1 MKGHVYKRGK
11 TYTYMFD
18 GQPDPL
24 TGDRKQ
30 ISKGGWKTETIA
42 WQKCREAMQ
51 QVESGKYAEPSKRTV
66 EEFLVSQWLPV
77 VRRTVA
83 ASTWASWRHYTT
95 SNVVPAIGKVRMQD
109 LTAVRL
115 HALYEH
121 LLTTGRVKR
130 TADEAMFGYW
140 TARQKK
146 GEEPKPREVMQA
158 CGVTIHAARA
168 AVRRYRAGRTPKAVN
183 PGLDPKTVRNIH
195 AMLHKALTD
204 ALAWHYVTENVA
216 ASVKPPRVPKR
227 RRPVWTP
234 KQLGTFLAYARTD
247 RFYALYLVVA
257 TTGMRRAEVCGL
269 TWSAVDIEAGHL
281 AVDPG
286 SPRVVVDGRAET
298 SDGKT
303 DNAPRL
309 LSLDKVTVDALRE
322 WRTVQ
327 RSERP
332 FYDEEYDGT
341 DLLFTWEDGRP
352 IHPDVVRQ
360 RFHRMAAACGLPRI
374 RLHDV
379 RHSYATAA
387 LKAGVHPAVV
397 SRRLGHASEAFTM
410 SVYTHVLPGMD
421 RDAADT
427 IANLILPPDEAPEP
441 AADEAG

>member
-1 MKGHVYKRGK
+1 
-11 TYTYMFD
+11 MFD
-18 GQPDPL
+18 GPPDPL
-24 TGDRKQ
+24 TGKRHR
-30 ISKGGWKTETIA
+30 ITKGGWKTEKIA

-51 QVESGKYAEPSKRTV
+51 EVESGKYVQPSKRTV
-66 EEFLVSQWLPV
+66 EEFLVSQWLPA
-77 VRRTVA
+77 VRRTTA
-83 ASTWASWRHYTT
+83 ASTWASWRHYTN
-95 SNVVPAIGKVRMQD
+95 SYVVPAIGQTRLQD
-109 LTAVRL
+109 LTAERL
-115 HALYEH
+115 IALYEH
-121 LLTTGRVKR
+121 LLTAGRVKR
-130 TADEAMFGYW
+130 DTDSEMFAYW
-140 TARQKK
+140 TARRKN
-146 GEEPKPREVMQA
+146 GTDPKPREMMQA

-168 AVRRYRAGRTPKAVN
+168 AVRRYRAGRVPREAL
-183 PGLDPKTVRNIH
+183 PGLEPKTVRNVH
-195 AMLHKALTD
+195 AMMHVAMRD
-204 ALAWHYVTENVA
+204 ATSWHYVAENVV

-234 KQLGTFLAYARTD
+234 KQLDKFLAYARKD
-247 RFYALYLVVA
+247 RFYALYRLA
-257 TTGMRRAEVCGL
+257 ALTGMRRAELCGL
-269 TWSAVDIEAGHL
+269 TWVAVDLEAGHL

-286 SPRVVVDGRAET
+286 SPRVVVDGHAET

-309 LSLDKVTVDALRE
+309 LALDRATIDALHE

-360 RFHRMAAACGLPRI
+360 RFHRMAAACNLPRI
-374 RLHDV
+374 RLHDI

-427 IANLILPPDEAPEP
+427 IADLITPPEEPPEAS
-441 AADEAG
+441 A